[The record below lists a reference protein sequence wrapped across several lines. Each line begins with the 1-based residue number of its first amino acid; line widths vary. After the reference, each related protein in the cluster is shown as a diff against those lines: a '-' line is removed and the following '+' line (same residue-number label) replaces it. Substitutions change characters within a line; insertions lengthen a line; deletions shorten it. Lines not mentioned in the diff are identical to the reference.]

1 MKKKES
7 RIPVGT
13 KIFWG
18 QTVMG
23 ILWIGVGLTD
33 MFDNLICSTLE
44 LLFLMAAIVALA
56 KVNRMN
62 RIGDDGD
69 EMAEYNYTK
78 AQAKAGGALFMVL
91 CIASIVFALGGGLLQ
106 NMDISWTRMISRIF
120 FVLTGVYNLLV
131 GRFFRKLETE

>member
-7 RIPVGT
+7 RIPVGARM
-13 KIFWG
+13 FWG

-33 MFDNLICSTLE
+33 MFDNLICSILK
-44 LLFLMAAIVALA
+44 LLFLMAAIVVLV
-56 KVNRMN
+56 KGIRIN

-69 EMAEYNYTK
+69 EMAEYNFIK

-91 CIASIVFALGGGLLQ
+91 CIVSIVFSLGFGLVE
-106 NMDISWTRMISRIF
+106 NMDISWTRIISLIF
-120 FVLTGVYNLLV
+120 FVLLGIHNLLI
-131 GRFFRKLETE
+131 GLFFRKLEAE